1 MKTWTAHATTTKGSP
16 GGRDQARPLQS
27 KDGTWFQMMG
37 CGGSKGAA
45 VCRFRATDTTLSNWT
60 FSGMLFQSN
69 TTWSGVGGNFVNF
82 YEVPDFYPLTS
93 ASGTTKHVLVTDPW
107 AQGGPGGAGYH
118 VHNVE
123 WRSGVW
129 SDDGSRFKVEKTAC
143 LDYVSA
149 AAPFCCASSKPQ
161 RSCLPRRGG
170 GTRPAPSPTG
180 PTPAAGSCPAT
191 SALTSHTALSQS
203 AAASPA
209 PEVMSPAPELPGAPR
224 SPTD

>member
-129 SDDGSRFKVEKTAC
+129 SDDGSSFKVEKTAC

-161 RSCLPRRGG
+161 SSCLLAGVVVRGPLHRRRAQH
-170 GTRPAPSPTG
+170 RPQD
-180 PTPAAGSCPAT
+180 
-191 SALTSHTALSQS
+191 HVRQH
-203 AAASPA
+203 
-209 PEVMSPAPELPGAPR
+209 R
-224 SPTD
+224 H

>member
-129 SDDGSRFKVEKTAC
+129 SDDGSSFKVEKTAC

-149 AAPFCCASSKPQ
+149 APFAVGLRSLMEEAACCAGVVVRGPLHRRRDQHRPQ
-161 RSCLPRRGG
+161 DHVRQHR
-170 GTRPAPSPTG
+170 
-180 PTPAAGSCPAT
+180 
-191 SALTSHTALSQS
+191 H
-203 AAASPA
+203 
-209 PEVMSPAPELPGAPR
+209 
-224 SPTD
+224 